1 MSEPNA
7 KRRRILIV
15 DDEEILTKTFSML
28 LERSGY
34 EVYVAKNGQDALTMA
49 GEESFDLV
57 ICDIRMPGMNGVE
70 TLKAIRSG
78 SGESPNAELPV
89 IFITGFADERTEQEA
104 STLKPAGYLYKPF
117 DNVNL
122 LSLVKETLTDERTKR

>member
-1 MSEPNA
+1 MSETKA

-34 EVYVAKNGQDALTMA
+34 EVYVAKNGQDALAMTA
-49 GEESFDLV
+49 EEPFDLV
-57 ICDIRMPGMNGVE
+57 ICDIRMPGLNGVE

-78 SGESPNAELPV
+78 GGANSTNEMPV
-89 IFITGFADERTEQEA
+89 IFITGFADEKTEQEA
-104 STLKPAGYLYKPF
+104 NDLKPAGYL
-117 DNVNL
+117 
-122 LSLVKETLTDERTKR
+122 